1 MSLIIKTNNDA
12 AMREHLKDLHE
23 YVRDFMASTKI
34 SISIEPGIDNY
45 VQIKLKRDNKTAAF
59 IMDRDELLSMPVNE
73 IGDRIFEMQK
83 DVWRFLMHYGS
94 TY

>member
-1 MSLIIKTNNDA
+1 MALIIKTNDA
-12 AMREHLKDLHE
+12 AIQDHLKDLHE
-23 YVRDFMASTKI
+23 YLKDFMESTRI
-34 SISIEPGIDNY
+34 LVSIEPGIDNY